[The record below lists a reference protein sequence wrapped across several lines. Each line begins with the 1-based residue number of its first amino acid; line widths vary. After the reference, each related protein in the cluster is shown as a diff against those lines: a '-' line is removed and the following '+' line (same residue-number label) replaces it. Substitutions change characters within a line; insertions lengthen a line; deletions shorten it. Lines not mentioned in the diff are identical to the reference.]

1 MAYSSIPLW
10 VVAGTPDWKR
20 LQIVKILTRLSRLR
34 PGGHLAPTANHGSH
48 GLCLHLVSQ
57 LQKLDRDSLLA
68 IQMPLKHRWI
78 ERSERLQRKAT
89 AVWQGDVKTGKGS
102 LSTESTVLED
112 AQYSFSTR
120 FENGFGTN
128 PEELLA
134 AAHAACFAMAVSSQ
148 LGKEGLRPEK
158 LAATATITFEKVGEH
173 FAISKSH
180 LDLLAQVPDA
190 NQSIFEAAVK
200 AAETGCPVSRL
211 FKAEISVDARLALT
225 SDSDKHQE

>member
-1 MAYSSIPLW
+1 M
-10 VVAGTPDWKR
+10 K
-20 LQIVKILTRLSRLR
+20 
-34 PGGHLAPTANHGSH
+34 
-48 GLCLHLVSQ
+48 
-57 LQKLDRDSLLA
+57 
-68 IQMPLKHRWI
+68 
-78 ERSERLQRKAT
+78 RKAS
-89 AVWQGDVKTGKGS
+89 AVWRGDVKTGKGS
-102 LSTESTVLED
+102 LWTESTVLED
-112 AQYSFSTR
+112 TQYSFSSR
-120 FENGFGTN
+120 FENGSGTN

-148 LGKEGLRPEK
+148 LGKVGLRPEK

-200 AAETGCPVSRL
+200 AAETGCPVSKL
-211 FKAEISVDARLALT
+211 FKAEISVDARLNCC